1 MTNKMLAIIIAGII
15 VIGTGVAG
23 YYYWQNY
30 RPLNNVSLQDDLSSQ
45 QPAVPN
51 KQPENSPAPTASGTP
66 PVADATIKP
75 ETLNGCTRMFDSEK
89 LKNDKVSI
97 AGRQVELNVKGFG
110 KITVE
115 FYEKDAPK
123 TVENFLRLAN
133 AGYFDCLTF
142 HRVAKGFVIQ
152 GGDPTGTGTGGDS
165 AFGGEFADEI
175 NPSSALYQAG
185 YKKGLLAM
193 ANRGTNTN
201 TSQFFIMLD
210 DVSLPPS
217 YTIFGKVVSG
227 LNTVEKIGQVEI
239 IPQMGPT
246 DGAPKTPVVME
257 TVKIIK

>member
-1 MTNKMLAIIIAGII
+1 MTNKMLAIYIAVIV
-15 VIGTGVAG
+15 VIGGGVAG
-23 YYYWQNY
+23 YYYWKNY
-30 RPLNNVSLQDDLSSQ
+30 KPLNNVPLQQDQDIKSSDGQ
-45 QPAVPN
+45 NTQL
-51 KQPENSPAPTASGTP
+51 PETIDKNASSTP
-66 PVADATIKP
+66 QTNNAKL

-115 FYEKDAPK
+115 FYDKDAPK
-123 TVENFLRLAN
+123 TVENFLRLTN

-152 GGDPTGTGTGGDS
+152 GGDPTGTGSGGDS

-175 NPSSALYQAG
+175 NASSALYQAG

-193 ANRGTNTN
+193 ANRGPNTN